1 MHASALPVHVLHNV
15 PVHAKNNNKYYTIIY
30 NIKVI
35 RDFAL
40 RTKPIIKASET
51 YLYENNSIKYNP
63 KYVIAYRIVSSI
75 N

>member
-15 PVHAKNNNKYYTIIY
+15 PVHAKNNNKYYIIIY

-35 RDFAL
+35 RDFAS
-40 RTKPIIKASET
+40 RTKPTVKTSET
-51 YLYENNSIKYNP
+51 YLYENNIIKYNT
-63 KYVIAYRIVSSI
+63 KYVIPYRIVSSI